1 MTNATIPQSLSA
13 LQIERIIV
21 VDDDV
26 DAAMEAEP
34 ATSLRA
40 HVDTIRDDLRVL
52 GDKYPNI
59 DLLNVDG
66 TLRPTEELRDLLEA
80 LWEVLDTAEQEQL
93 LSRVPSLVSVH
104 LTTIVEQAAENVSV
118 LPHAVR
124 TWNSDGMDA
133 LFAEGSPTTLVLFD
147 LNLTNAGG
155 SSTGGQQLL
164 LELRGK
170 GFPNVFFGILTQDAG
185 SLEEETAMSA
195 KFTKASD
202 HAVPVLG
209 KFRLQS
215 ADEFALG
222 LAAFVLAEDLHQVR
236 RHATG
241 IIETAS
247 AEAVTHANTLGFYI
261 LLASARSA
269 NNEGLYEGSG
279 LVRMLFTLARR
290 HTESALMQEPP
301 MAAIS
306 RLRNALERDPGFP
319 RPTDAERELIDDL
332 YESAEHLHITQA
344 PTEVGD
350 LYEFSAHDGQTSR
363 YILLAQSCDLMVRS
377 EGKRSNGDGHFVL
390 AKVVERSAPAP
401 TSCETHA
408 AGELCGCVG
417 AQPAPKH
424 DPAES
429 AKLIPLGGVPGEEG
443 EWAVNLAA
451 RAFVPPE
458 LLDACVFG
466 TDGRSQFPLAK
477 DAIVPTLA
485 WEKRRDKLNSWWA
498 ERRKRALKHATEVQ
512 ALSPQQMLTRSQRGA
527 LQLFALRA
535 EFGRH
540 FADTGPISVI
550 PRKAGLATLDIGIRR
565 IGRLTEPHAKAM
577 LLQFSHY
584 HSRPALP
591 TALLL
596 DANPQS

>member
-1 MTNATIPQSLSA
+1 VTSTTITQSLSA

-26 DAAMEAEP
+26 DVAMEAEP

-40 HVDTIRDDLRVL
+40 HVDTIRDDLQVL
-52 GDKYPNI
+52 GQKYPDV

-66 TLRPTEELRDLLEA
+66 TLRPNEELRDLLET
-80 LWEVLDTAEQEQL
+80 LWEVLGPVEQEQL
-93 LSRVPSLVSVH
+93 LSRVPSLVSKH
-104 LTTIVEQAAENVSV
+104 LATIFEQVAENVPV
-118 LPHAVR
+118 VPHAVR
-124 TWNSDGMDA
+124 TWNSEGMDA

-155 SSTGGQQLL
+155 SKTGGQQLL
-164 LELRGK
+164 QELHGK
-170 GFPNVFFGILTQDAG
+170 GYSNVFFGILTQDAE
-185 SLEEETAMSA
+185 SLETETVMSA
-195 KFTKASD
+195 EFTKASD

-236 RHATG
+236 RHATS
-241 IIETAS
+241 IIETA
-247 AEAVTHANTLGFYI
+247 AADAVAHANTLGFYI
-261 LLASARSA
+261 LLAAARSA

-290 HTESALMQEPP
+290 HTEWALVTEPP
-301 MAAIS
+301 MAEIF
-306 RLRNALERDPGFP
+306 RLRKVLERDPGFP
-319 RPTDAERELIDDL
+319 RPTDAERQLIDDL
-332 YESAEHLHITQA
+332 YESAEHLHTTQA

-350 LYEFSAHDGQTSR
+350 LYEFSDQAGQTSK

-377 EGKRSNGDGHFVL
+377 KGERFNGDGHFVL
-390 AKVVERSAPAP
+390 AKVVEHHASAPS
-401 TSCETHA
+401 SCGPHA
-408 AGELCGCVG
+408 AGEACGCVE
-417 AQPAPKH
+417 AHPEPKN
-424 DPAES
+424 DPAEG
-429 AKLIPLGGVPGEEG
+429 AKLIPLGRVPGEEG
-443 EWAVNLAA
+443 EWVVNLAA

-466 TDGRSQFPLAK
+466 ADGRSEFPLPK
-477 DAIVPTLA
+477 DTVVPTLA

-498 ERRKRALKHATEVQ
+498 ERRKRAIKHAAEVQ
-512 ALSPQQMLTRSQRGA
+512 AISPDQKLTRPQRAA

-540 FADTGPISVI
+540 FAEKGLVSVT
-550 PRKAGLATLDIGIRR
+550 PGKADLATLVVGIRR

-591 TALLL
+591 AALLM
-596 DANPQS
+596 DAKQQI

>member
-1 MTNATIPQSLSA
+1 MTSTTITQSLSA

-26 DAAMEAEP
+26 DAAMEAES

-40 HVDTIRDDLRVL
+40 HVDTIREDLQAL
-52 GDKYPNI
+52 GEKYPDI

-66 TLRPTEELRDLLEA
+66 TLRTNEELRDLLEA
-80 LWEVLDTAEQEQL
+80 LWEVLEGAEQEQL
-93 LSRVPSLVSVH
+93 LSRVPSLVSKH
-104 LTTIVEQAAENVSV
+104 LATIFDQVAENVPV
-118 LPHAVR
+118 VPHAVR
-124 TWNSDGMDA
+124 TWNSEGTDA
-133 LFAEGSPTTLVLFD
+133 LFTEGSPTTLVLFD

-155 SSTGGQQLL
+155 SKTGGQQLL
-164 LELRGK
+164 QELRGK
-170 GFPNVFFGILTQDAG
+170 GYDNVFFGILTQDAE
-185 SLEEETAMSA
+185 SLETETAMSA
-195 KFTKASD
+195 KFTEASD

-241 IIETAS
+241 IIETAA
-247 AEAVTHANTLGFYI
+247 AEAVAHANRLGFYI
-261 LLASARSA
+261 LLAAARSA

-290 HTESALMQEPP
+290 HTESALVTEPP
-301 MAAIS
+301 MTEIS
-306 RLRNALERDPGFP
+306 RLRKVLKRDPGFP

-332 YESAEHLHITQA
+332 YESAEHLYITQA

-350 LYEFSAHDGQTSR
+350 LYEFSDQHGQTSK

-377 EGKRSNGDGHFVL
+377 RGERFNGDGHFVL
-390 AKVVERSAPAP
+390 AKVVEASTDDTAD
-401 TSCETHA
+401 
-408 AGELCGCVG
+408 G
-417 AQPAPKH
+417 
-424 DPAES
+424 
-429 AKLIPLGGVPGEEG
+429 AKLIPLGRVPGEEG
-443 EWAVNLAA
+443 QWAVNLAV

-466 TDGRSQFPLAK
+466 ADGRSQFPLAK
-477 DAIVPTLA
+477 DAVVPTLA

-498 ERRKRALKHATEVQ
+498 ERRKRAIKHATEVQ
-512 ALSPQQMLTRSQRGA
+512 TISPDQKLTRPQRSA

-535 EFGRH
+535 DFGRH
-540 FADTGPISVI
+540 FADTGLIGVTPGG
-550 PRKAGLATLDIGIRR
+550 AELATLAVGIRR
-565 IGRLTEPHAKAM
+565 IGRLTEPHARAM

-591 TALLL
+591 AALLL
-596 DANPQS
+596 DAKQQN